1 VDRPTLSSPGNRS
14 SVMSLALA
22 CAVLAVALA
31 AVALIAAL
39 AIAGGPSAAALSN
52 AALAGGVC
60 WLAAAMSL
68 CITCFGNWLQSPVQ
82 GVLGGMLV
90 RMSLPLAA
98 LVVLPKL
105 GGAFAAPGLSATI
118 LIVYL
123 VALILETALA
133 LRMVPQ
139 QQTAHRKAV
148 AQGEVAA

>member
-1 VDRPTLSSPGNRS
+1 
-14 SVMSLALA
+14 MSLVRA
-22 CAVLAVALA
+22 CAVLAIALA
-31 AVALIAAL
+31 PVALIAAA

-52 AALAGGVC
+52 AAMAGGVC
-60 WLAAAMSL
+60 WLAAALAL
-68 CITCFGNWLQSPVQ
+68 CITYFGNRFKSPVQ

-90 RMSLPLAA
+90 RMGLPLAA

-105 GGAFAAPGLSATI
+105 GGIFAEQGLSATI

-139 QQTAHRKAV
+139 QPTAHRN
-148 AQGEVAA
+148 AAA